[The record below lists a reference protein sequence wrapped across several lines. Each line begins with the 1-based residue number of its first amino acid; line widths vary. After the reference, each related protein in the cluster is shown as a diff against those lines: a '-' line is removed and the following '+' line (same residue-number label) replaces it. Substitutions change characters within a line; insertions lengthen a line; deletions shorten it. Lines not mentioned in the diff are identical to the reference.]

1 MTNGI
6 DKLIETFVEPKLDS
20 TFKPLIHDMVSS
32 TKSPITP
39 ALHATPLAST
49 ASAQET
55 AMDTS
60 DSRSQQPQ
68 KISVEDFIP
77 TTVTTMITTTPKLG
91 HQMSL
96 PAKLKSYKSMDKTP
110 TGNLS
115 EKAQTNKKRPLNIS
129 ESTEK
134 KKSTTLPVVK
144 AKTPSTSDAKTR
156 TTTFNDAPLEAD
168 PTNEYKWGAFPV
180 FFYKRPHLNKTLVK

>member
-6 DKLIETFVEPKLDS
+6 DKLIETFLEPKLDS

-39 ALHATPLAST
+39 ALHPTPLAST
-49 ASAQET
+49 ASAQEAT
-55 AMDTS
+55 METS
-60 DSRSQQPQ
+60 ESRSQQPQ

-77 TTVTTMITTTPKLG
+77 TTVTTLTTTPKLG
-91 HQMSL
+91 HQISL
-96 PAKLKSYKSMDKTP
+96 PAKLKSSKSMDKTS
-110 TGNLS
+110 TSTLS
-115 EKAQTNKKRPLNIS
+115 EKAQINKKRPLNNT

-134 KKSTTLPVVK
+134 KQSTLPVNK

-156 TTTFNDAPLEAD
+156 ATTFNDAPLEAD
-168 PTNEYKWGAFPV
+168 PTNEYK
-180 FFYKRPHLNKTLVK
+180 